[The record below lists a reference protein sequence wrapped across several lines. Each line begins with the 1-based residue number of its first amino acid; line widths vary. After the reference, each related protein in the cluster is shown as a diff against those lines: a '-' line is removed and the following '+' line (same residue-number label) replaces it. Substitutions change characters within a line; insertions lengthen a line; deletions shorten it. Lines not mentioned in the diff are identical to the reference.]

1 MQANRFGRRLGAAVV
16 IAAAVVSAP
25 LFAQGKAVVPRP
37 DVRIVTAEDAR
48 LRSAESATSRQVAK
62 LEQGDAVLV
71 LETGKKTDK
80 VGGLSGTWLR
90 ARTAAEA
97 EGWIFSA
104 WLTPAAK
111 GGYYTQSTLPSG
123 YGYDAYLAL
132 ALRKGERVRAVE
144 DFEKVSAGELGW
156 FFSKIDSDP
165 PYMVVWDRDLEATPA
180 DFALEDGVP
189 RILEDRIYFVFAEQF
204 EMTGDMATADFSA
217 LGLAWAKIRSAEF
230 GVGAQV
236 TLGRH
241 YAVSEDESSSN
252 WAEEMEAFVGQSA
265 AITELLGPDEWGRPI
280 ARVDADGGEWVWRV
294 ENMRLDAGG
303 GDIEEEGGYAEEEG
317 GIGSDDF
324 AELAQGEESYGLLK
338 IGSLVVLG
346 RHDEAAGDANW
357 NEDMAL
363 FVGKRAKIVELVG
376 SDEVGFLGV
385 RVEGNDWFWRARNL
399 ALVGRGRAG
408 SYGFKVG
415 DEVILGRHRAL
426 GGDDNWA
433 GEMDAYVGMRAKIV
447 ELVAG
452 SGDAVGCLLVRVD
465 VDGGEWAWRAENL
478 KPGD

>member
-1 MQANRFGRRLGAAVV
+1 MHSNRLGRRFGAVV
-16 IAAAVVSAP
+16 AMAAAVAAAP
-25 LFAQGKAVVPRP
+25 LFAQVKAAVPRP

-62 LEQGDAVLV
+62 LEQGDAVVV

-80 VGGLSGTWLR
+80 VGGVSGTWLR

-97 EGWIFSA
+97 EGWLFSA

-111 GGYYTQSTLPSG
+111 GGFYTQATLPSG

-132 ALRKGERVRAVE
+132 ALRRGERVRAAE

-180 DFALEDGVP
+180 EFALEEGVP
-189 RILEDRIYFVFAEQF
+189 RILEDRIYFVFAEQL
-204 EMTGDMATADFSA
+204 EMTGETATADFAA
-217 LGLAWAKIRSAEF
+217 LALAWTKTRAAEF
-230 GVGAQV
+230 DIGARV

-241 YAVSEDESSSN
+241 YAVSEDEASSN
-252 WAEEMEAFVGQSA
+252 WAEEMEAFVGQGA
-265 AITELLGPDEWGRPI
+265 EITELLGPDEWGRPI

-294 ENMRLDAGG
+294 ENMRLDAGEG
-303 GDIEEEGGYAEEEG
+303 GEEGGYAEDEG
-317 GIGSDDF
+317 GIGLDDF
-324 AELAQGEESYGLLK
+324 AEVAQGEESYGLLK

-346 RHDEAAGDANW
+346 RHDDSGGDANW
-357 NEDMAL
+357 NEDMAPL
-363 FVGKRAKIVELVG
+363 VGKRAKIVELAG
-376 SDEVGFLGV
+376 SDDAGFLGV

-399 ALVGRGRAG
+399 SLVGRGRAG

-426 GGDDNWA
+426 NGDENWTE
-433 GEMDAYVGMRAKIV
+433 EMDAYVGMRAKII

-452 SGDAVGCLLVRVD
+452 SGDAVGCVLVRVD
-465 VDGGEWAWRAENL
+465 VDGGDWAWRAENL
-478 KPGD
+478 KPAD